1 MKSNKTRNR
10 QFKVTNGLLNLR
22 FLFIASYKLLLL
34 QQNIYCI
41 IDLYDFTL
49 YDTLDEMSVL
59 RGHRNGDTK

>member
-10 QFKVTNGLLNLR
+10 QFKVTNGLLNWR
-22 FLFIASYKLLLL
+22 FLFIAYYKLLLL
-34 QQNIYCI
+34 QQNSYCI

>member
-1 MKSNKTRNR
+1 MKSNETGNR
-10 QFKVTNGLLNLR
+10 QFKVIIGLLNWR
-22 FLFIASYKLLLL
+22 FLFIVYYKLLIL
-34 QQNIYCI
+34 QQNSYCI